1 MERTISEAEAA
12 EFEEFQR
19 TRREAEAELTLKK
32 LQVDVSHRETD
43 RHSLYAA
50 CDLQKDRGVQ
60 RNGFARERFGGAA
73 AVERESEHDLLQRWR
88 YGREPCLR

>member
-50 CDLQKDRGVQ
+50 CD
-60 RNGFARERFGGAA
+60 FAKR
-73 AVERESEHDLLQRWR
+73 
-88 YGREPCLR
+88 